1 MRRAL
6 FTPDH
11 EEFRSLVRSY
21 LARSVLPVYNEW
33 ESAGAV
39 PRRLFRDLGEL
50 GVMGVNIPIAY
61 GGAGCAD
68 YRYNVVLQEET
79 GRANVV
85 LGALRTHLDVVL
97 PYFLTVANAEQ
108 QGRWLPGIATGEIY
122 TAIAMTEPG
131 AGSDLAGIRTTAVR
145 RGDGYVLN
153 GSKTFISGGEH
164 ADLVVVVARTSAPT
178 PEDRRGGLS
187 LFVVE
192 AGSSGFVKGPRLA
205 KLGLRTQDT
214 TELFF
219 DELHVPAANLLGEPG
234 TAFRH
239 LTGNLAQERIAIAV
253 GSVAQARAALALTVD
268 HTTGRTAFGTT
279 VSAFQNTKFVL
290 AGVSTE
296 IEAAQAM
303 LDLAVSELLEGR
315 LSGADAARVKL
326 FCTEMQARSLDS
338 CLQLFGGYGYMLE
351 SPIARLY
358 ADARAT
364 RIYAGT
370 SEIMRTIIA
379 KSLGL

>member
-1 MRRAL
+1 LRRVL
-6 FTPDH
+6 FSPDH

-21 LARSVLPVYNEW
+21 LTRSILPVYDEW
-33 ESAGAV
+33 ERVGVV
-39 PRRLFRDLGEL
+39 PRQLFRELGEL
-50 GVMGVNIPIAY
+50 GVMGINIPVEY

-108 QGRWLPGIATGEIY
+108 RQRWLPGIAEGVLY

-131 AGSDLAGIRTTAVR
+131 AGSDLAGIRTTAVAE
-145 RGDGYVLN
+145 GDVYVLS

-164 ADLVVVVARTSAPT
+164 ADLVIVVARTSP
-178 PEDRRGGLS
+178 PDPVDRRAGLS

-192 AGSSGFVKGPRLA
+192 AGMPGFEKGPRLA

-219 DELHVPAANLLGEPG
+219 DEVRVPAANLLGEPG
-234 TAFRH
+234 RAFEY
-239 LTGNLAQERIAIAV
+239 LTGNLAQERLAIAV
-253 GSVAQARAALALTVD
+253 GSVAQARSALALTID
-268 HTTGRTAFGTT
+268 HTSGRSAFGTT
-279 VSAFQNTKFVL
+279 LSAFQNTKFVL

-315 LSGADAARVKL
+315 LSGPDAARVKL

-351 SPIARLY
+351 TPIARLF

-370 SEIMRTIIA
+370 SEIMRSIIA
-379 KSLGL
+379 KSMGL